1 MHLKVKIIYICL
13 SRKNNLKEIYL
24 ITDIEIL
31 ISTKNRDSLDFLMD
45 MFPFKHF
52 SNFNLLIIN
61 QSESEI
67 LVSEYDSVRVINSNE
82 RGLSKSR
89 NLALD
94 NAIGKIL
101 VIADDDIV
109 YQEGFTSKIM
119 NAYNKFPQ
127 AAVINF
133 SVINSNRDLIKK
145 YPSGSKVNLN
155 IFDILNVSSI
165 EMTLN
170 KAIVDASNI
179 RFDES
184 FGLGG
189 TFEMGEE
196 AVFLSDLKE
205 IHQQLIFDSQIIVMH
220 ESQTSSEKKNITNKY
235 YIQGALF
242 SRIFKNKYIFWI
254 FIKLFF
260 DLKQKKIR
268 LKNIKTA
275 LKSAKRG
282 HEKFEMTKYGNK

>member
-1 MHLKVKIIYICL
+1 MKK
-13 SRKNNLKEIYL
+13 RKNNLKEIYL

-127 AAVINF
+127 ATVIIF

-145 YPSGSKVNLN
+145 YPSSSKVNLN

-170 KAIVDASNI
+170 KAIVDASK
-179 RFDES
+179 D
-184 FGLGG
+184 
-189 TFEMGEE
+189 
-196 AVFLSDLKE
+196 DL
-205 IHQQLIFDSQIIVMH
+205 
-220 ESQTSSEKKNITNKY
+220 
-235 YIQGALF
+235 
-242 SRIFKNKYIFWI
+242 
-254 FIKLFF
+254 
-260 DLKQKKIR
+260 LK
-268 LKNIKTA
+268 A
-275 LKSAKRG
+275 
-282 HEKFEMTKYGNK
+282 